1 MYEAHWKLE
10 TRPFESGSDSR
21 FYYPGASHQ
30 GALLKLRYA
39 VENRR
44 AAAVLCGTAG
54 LGKTLLVQALA
65 KQLSETYTPVVHLVF
80 PQMPAD
86 ELLAYLADELEDG
99 VARAAGKSGPGSI
112 DESTGG
118 TGGNGSISNGS
129 HNGANRSADRAPPV
143 EQSVRRL
150 QRALVQNARAR
161 RHAVVIVDEAHLLAA
176 SGSLET
182 MRLLLNFEHESRPT
196 MTLILVGAP
205 SLLPALARFPELD
218 SRMAVKCL
226 LRSFTLEESLAYVDH
241 RLSAAGA
248 RQPIFDREAMDS
260 VHALC
265 NGNPQRINRLCDLA
279 LLIGYAE
286 EQHGIHAPQVEAI
299 AHDLVAVTPE

>member
-1 MYEAHWKLE
+1 MYEAHWNLE
-10 TRPFESGSDSR
+10 SRPFESGSDSR

-65 KQLSETYTPVVHLVF
+65 TQLGETYTPVVHLVF
-80 PQMPAD
+80 PQMPSD
-86 ELLAYLADELEDG
+86 ELLAYLADELEAG
-99 VARAAGKSGPGSI
+99 VARSA
-112 DESTGG
+112 DESHSGG
-118 TGGNGSISNGS
+118 TAATTSSEEDQGAAADASRNGTK
-129 HNGANRSADRAPPV
+129 HAANRISTV
-143 EQSVRRL
+143 EQHVRRL
-150 QRALVQNARAR
+150 QHALTQNARGG

-176 SGSLET
+176 SGALET

-226 LRSFTLEESLAYVDH
+226 LRSFTPEESLAYVDH

-248 RQPIFDREAMDS
+248 RQPIFDRGAIHS

-286 EQHGIHAPQVEAI
+286 ELHGIGTPQVEAI
-299 AHDLVAVTPE
+299 AQDLVAVTPE

>member
-1 MYEAHWKLE
+1 MYEAHWNLE
-10 TRPFESGSDSR
+10 SRPFESGSDSR

-44 AAAVLCGTAG
+44 AAAVLCGPAG

-65 KQLSETYTPVVHLVF
+65 KQLGETYLPVVHLVF
-80 PQMPAD
+80 PQMPSD
-86 ELLAYLADELEDG
+86 ELLAYLADEIEEG
-99 VARAAGKSGPGSI
+99 VARAAGQSGQGST
-112 DESTGG
+112 DATAGDN
-118 TGGNGSISNGS
+118 GNHGSAASGL
-129 HNGANRSADRAPPV
+129 HNGDPYVAGRRFTV

-150 QRALVQNARAR
+150 RHALGENARGG

-176 SGSLET
+176 SGALET

-226 LRSFTLEESLAYVDH
+226 LRSFTPEESLAYIDH

-248 RQPIFDREAMDS
+248 RQPIFDRSAIHS

-265 NGNPQRINRLCDLA
+265 GGNPQRINRLCDLA

-286 EQHGIHAPQVEAI
+286 ELHGIGAPQVEAI
-299 AHDLVAVTPE
+299 AQDLVAVTPE